1 MSTKSFEYSIFI
13 GRFQPFH
20 MAHYALLQEALKLA
34 QTAIVVIGSH
44 KRSPSPKH
52 PFSGEEREAMM
63 RASLTPEE
71 NERVKVIYMH
81 DYLYNDSMW
90 LADAAQKVSE
100 ATNDS
105 ESIIL
110 VGHDHDDTS
119 YYLQQFPQWEKKLIS
134 NLDHFPHATE
144 IRYLYFTHDVSYQRS
159 LHPKTMQYMEDF
171 KKTPKFKGLKAYFD
185 AIRASK
191 TEWAGAP
198 YPPIFHTVDTVVI
211 KSGHVLCV
219 RRGKAYGGGQI
230 ALPGGFLNE
239 RELIRVGAIREL
251 KEETAIAL
259 DKRVLDSAIRG
270 EHTFDHPDRSERGRT
285 ITTAFFVNLD
295 LVAGPLPKVK
305 GSDDADK
312 AWWMPLNEFYSREE
326 EFFEDHYHIINYFV
340 GSPMMRAA

>member
-1 MSTKSFEYSIFI
+1 MTAKPFEYSIFI

-20 MAHYALLQEALKLA
+20 LAHYELVKEALKQA
-34 QTAIVVIGSH
+34 QTAIVVIGSY

-52 PFSGEEREAMM
+52 PFSGEEREAMI

-71 NERVKVIYMH
+71 NERVKVIFMH
-81 DYLYNDSMW
+81 DYLYNDPMW
-90 LADAAQKVSE
+90 LADCSQQVSE
-100 ATNDS
+100 LTNDS
-105 ESIIL
+105 ESIVL

-119 YYLQQFPQWEKKLIS
+119 QYLEQFPQWQTHIVP

-144 IRYLYFTHDVSYQRS
+144 IRYLYFTHDTSYRKHLS
-159 LHPKTMQYMEDF
+159 PKTAEYMENF

-185 AIRASK
+185 AVRDGKSK
-191 TEWAGAP
+191 WAGAP
-198 YPPIFHTVDTVVI
+198 FPPIFHTVDTVVI
-211 KSGHVLCV
+211 KSGHILCV

-230 ALPGGFLNE
+230 ALPGGFLDE
-239 RELIRVGAIREL
+239 REFIKTGAIREL

-259 DKRVLDSAIRG
+259 DKKVLTSAIRG
-270 EHTFDHPDRSERGRT
+270 EKDFDHPDRSERGRT
-285 ITTAFFVNLD
+285 ITTAFLLD
-295 LVAGPLPKVK
+295 LGSGPLPKVK

-312 AWWMPLNEFYSREE
+312 AWWMPLSEFLTREE